1 MKEKLTPIEKLT
13 SNKARIKYESRI
25 VQDRLS
31 GNLQYLQKNAGKLAV
46 HGVTSAILPN
56 RSSGSGIT
64 QSKSGLPSTLMNMA
78 LGGASTYLGAKSGIL
93 PMAIK
98 VAQPLLLT
106 WGIKGAKNLIG
117 KLFSRKNKKKKKK

>member
-13 SNKARIKYESRI
+13 SNKARIKYESKI
-25 VQDRLS
+25 VQNRMS
-31 GNLQYLQKNAGKLAV
+31 GNFQYLQKNAGKLAI

-56 RSSGSGIT
+56 HKSSGSG
-64 QSKSGLPSTLMNMA
+64 SSHSSGLPSTLMNMA
-78 LGGASTYLGAKSGIL
+78 LGGASTYLGAKTGLL